1 MSPDVYVGTNLEFYS
16 ALVYPEYFEGY
27 YGAGNGKPSRFNVAS
42 PNHYVAQVAGVAQ
55 LARLAETASRG
66 GLERPDVIGEVGK

>member
-27 YGAGNGKPSRFNVAS
+27 YGAGNGKSSRFNVAS
-42 PNHYVAQVAGVAQ
+42 PNHYVARIATIAKINVAGH
-55 LARLAETASRG
+55 TA
-66 GLERPDVIGEVGK
+66 